1 MSTPLKQIIAGGM
14 AAAGVLAPTVPAE
27 ASAAGAP
34 LRLAGTSWFAGGGV
48 PVCGASTA
56 TSCAGQKHVGGVSYN
71 WWQCVELPQRFYLRR
86 GWHSG
91 VFSGVGIASQIF
103 TRAAALGMERQAN
116 GSIKTIVPGDMIVMN
131 RSGAAGHVVVVE
143 RVTVNKDG
151 TRNVVTV
158 GQNSQVVR
166 NPMRWHGGRLDSFW
180 ASYSVAGV
188 VHAKKNMG
196 ILSTDGGPAD
206 YPVLVNGGGA
216 RPFGA
221 GHLAVTST
229 GQVFG
234 GLPGPA
240 PAVSGRVTDAAV
252 TPSGAGY
259 WLLSSAGQIF
269 PYGDAAPAVARP
281 ATAEGELVAID
292 AAPNGYLV
300 TTSTGQVYG
309 PGVWITASPEGY
321 SGRFVDIEVTTGGY
335 WLLTSAGQVHPFGAA
350 KWYGNATTFERAI
363 VAMAGTAT
371 GRGYVMVDVAGN
383 VFAFGDAEHLGD
395 LPEGSAEAAD
405 IAATATGYVITTKT
419 GVRHT
424 FGPGAGVTTPG
435 AFTGTF

>member
-1 MSTPLKQIIAGGM
+1 
-14 AAAGVLAPTVPAE
+14 
-27 ASAAGAP
+27 
-34 LRLAGTSWFAGGGV
+34 
-48 PVCGASTA
+48 
-56 TSCAGQKHVGGVSYN
+56 
-71 WWQCVELPQRFYLRR
+71 
-86 GWHSG
+86 
-91 VFSGVGIASQIF
+91 
-103 TRAAALGMERQAN
+103 MERQAN
-116 GSIKTIVPGDMIVMN
+116 GSITSIVPGDMVVMN

-143 RVTVNKDG
+143 RVTVNRDG
-151 TRNVVTV
+151 TRNVVTI

-196 ILSTDGGPAD
+196 ILSTGGGPVD
-206 YPVLVNGGGA
+206 YPDLVNGGGA
-216 RPFGA
+216 RPFGT
-221 GHLAVTST
+221 GFLSVTST

-234 GLPGPA
+234 GLPGAA
-240 PAVSGRVTDAAV
+240 PAVSGRITDAAV

-259 WLLSSAGQIF
+259 WLLSSSGQIF
-269 PYGDAAPAVARP
+269 PYGDAAPPSPGPRP
-281 ATAEGELVAID
+281 RRVSWWRSTRP
-292 AAPNGYLV
+292 PNGYLV

-321 SGRFVDIEVTTGGY
+321 SGTFVDIEVTTGGY

-363 VAMAGTAT
+363 VAMSGTAS
-371 GRGYVMVDVAGN
+371 GKGYVMVDVTGQ
-383 VFAFGDAEHLGD
+383 VFAFGDAGHLGD

-405 IAATATGYVITTKT
+405 IATTATGYVITTKT

-424 FGPGAGVTTPG
+424 FGPGAGVTKPG
-435 AFTGTF
+435 VFTGTF